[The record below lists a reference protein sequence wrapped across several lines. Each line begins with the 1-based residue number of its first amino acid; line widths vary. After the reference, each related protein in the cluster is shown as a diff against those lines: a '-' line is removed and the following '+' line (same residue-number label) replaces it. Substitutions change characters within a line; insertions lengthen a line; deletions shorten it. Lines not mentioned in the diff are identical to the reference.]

1 MIGIL
6 DSGIGGVTVLK
17 QIRKRLK
24 NQHYIY
30 YSDSKNNP
38 YGEKTEEEIYHI
50 VKEIVEKL
58 LQRGCHTIVIA
69 CNTASAV
76 CIDKLRKEY
85 KNINLVAIEPAIK
98 VVKDGNYK
106 GLTLVLATPATIKS
120 KKFLNTFEQYK
131 TKESILVEC
140 PNLANYIEEKNEEKI
155 DEYIKNI
162 KKEYPETK
170 NIVLGCT
177 HYPLIQKN
185 ILKYFKKVHF
195 FDGGIGVSKLLQKK
209 VKEQPENSKEIIEF
223 IDSSKNKEKEK
234 RFFQCLIE

>member
-140 PNLANYIEEKNEEKI
+140 PNLANYIEKKTKKKLMNTLKI
-155 DEYIKNI
+155 
-162 KKEYPETK
+162 
-170 NIVLGCT
+170 
-177 HYPLIQKN
+177 
-185 ILKYFKKVHF
+185 
-195 FDGGIGVSKLLQKK
+195 
-209 VKEQPENSKEIIEF
+209 
-223 IDSSKNKEKEK
+223 
-234 RFFQCLIE
+234 